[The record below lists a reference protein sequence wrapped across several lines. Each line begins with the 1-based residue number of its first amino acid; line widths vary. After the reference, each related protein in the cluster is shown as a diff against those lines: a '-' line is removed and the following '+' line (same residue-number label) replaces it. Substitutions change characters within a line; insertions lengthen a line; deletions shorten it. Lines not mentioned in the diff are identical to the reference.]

1 MKTSPT
7 KQNRLSTKKIEE
19 STMKTQT
26 RNLLSSLAII
36 LITSLLLAA
45 CAEKQLEEL
54 IEQQD
59 EEKTQETTEPVEPE
73 EPVVALPGLPEDV
86 AGYTQWLKLNAEPI
100 PPVPGGDPHNGTKNV
115 YVNKT
120 REDIAPNGEQQFPYP
135 DGSIVIKEAYRPG
148 KDYVGLIAIMRK
160 KAGVDPDHNDW
171 EFIEYTRNASDA
183 EFSVIAKDGVCWGC
197 HARVEDID
205 YVFTELD

>member
-1 MKTSPT
+1 MK
-7 KQNRLSTKKIEE
+7 
-19 STMKTQT
+19 MQT
-26 RNLLSSLAII
+26 RKLLSSLTFI
-36 LITSLLLAA
+36 LIVCLLLTA
-45 CAEKQLEEL
+45 CAEKQLEDL

-59 EEKTQETTEPVEPE
+59 EEATETAAEPVQPT
-73 EPVVALPGLPEDV
+73 EPVVALPGLPDDV
-86 AGYTQWLKLNAEPI
+86 AGYTQWLKLNADPI

-120 REDIAPNGEQQFPYP
+120 REYIAPNGEQQFPYP
-135 DGSIVIKEAYRPG
+135 DGSIVVKEAYRPG

-160 KAGVDPDHNDW
+160 KAGVDPEHNDW
-171 EFIEYTRNASDA
+171 EFIEYVRNAPDA

-205 YVFTELD
+205 YVFTELH

>member
-1 MKTSPT
+1 
-7 KQNRLSTKKIEE
+7 
-19 STMKTQT
+19 MKTQA
-26 RNLLSSLAII
+26 RNLLSCLAII
-36 LITSLLLAA
+36 LISCLLLSA

-59 EEKTQETTEPVEPE
+59 EEKTETTETPIQPE
-73 EPVVALPGLPEDV
+73 ETVVALPGLPDDV

-135 DGSIVIKEAYRPG
+135 DGSIVVKEANRPG

-160 KAGVDPDHNDW
+160 KAGVDPAHNDW
-171 EFIEYTRNASDA
+171 EFIEYVRNAPDA

>member
-1 MKTSPT
+1 M
-7 KQNRLSTKKIEE
+7 
-19 STMKTQT
+19 QT
-26 RNLLSSLAII
+26 RNLLSCLAII
-36 LITSLLLAA
+36 LVSCLLLTA

-59 EEKTQETTEPVEPE
+59 EEKTETTEGPGQSE
-73 EPVVALPGLPEDV
+73 EPVVAPLPGLPDDI

-120 REDIAPNGEQQFPYP
+120 RDDIAPNGEQQFPYP
-135 DGSIVIKEAYRPG
+135 DGSIVVKDANRPG

-171 EFIEYTRNASDA
+171 EFIEYVRNAPDA
-183 EFSVIAKDGVCWGC
+183 EFRVIAKDGVCWGC
-197 HARVEDID
+197 HARAEDLD

>member
-1 MKTSPT
+1 
-7 KQNRLSTKKIEE
+7 
-19 STMKTQT
+19 MKTQT
-26 RNLLSSLAII
+26 RTLLSSLAII

-59 EEKTQETTEPVEPE
+59 EDKTQEITEPVEPE
-73 EPVVALPGLPEDV
+73 EPVISLPGLPEDV
-86 AGYTQWLKLNAEPI
+86 SGYTQWLKLNAEPI

-160 KAGVDPDHNDW
+160 KAGVDPNHNDW

>member
-1 MKTSPT
+1 MKTD
-7 KQNRLSTKKIEE
+7 I
-19 STMKTQT
+19 
-26 RNLLSSLAII
+26 RNLLSCLII
-36 LITSLLLAA
+36 VLISGLLLTA

-59 EEKTQETTEPVEPE
+59 GENTADTTEPVQPE
-73 EPVVALPGLPEDV
+73 EPIVALPGLPADV

-120 REDIAPNGEQQFPYP
+120 RADIAPNGEQVFPYP
-135 DGSIVIKEAYRPG
+135 DGSIVVKDAIRPG
-148 KDYVGLIAIMRK
+148 KDYIGLIAIMRK

-171 EFIEYTRNASDA
+171 EFVEYVRNAPDA
-183 EFSVIAKDGVCWGC
+183 AFSVIARDGVCWGC

>member
-1 MKTSPT
+1 MKMQTS
-7 KQNRLSTKKIEE
+7 
-19 STMKTQT
+19 
-26 RNLLSSLAII
+26 NLIASLTLV
-36 LITSLLLAA
+36 LIASLIFTA

-59 EEKTQETTEPVEPE
+59 EEKTETTEEPVQPE
-73 EPVVALPGLPEDV
+73 EPVVALPGLPDDV
-86 AGYTQWLKLNAEPI
+86 AGYTQWLKLNAAPI

-135 DGSIVIKEAYRPG
+135 DGSIVVKEANRPG

-171 EFIEYTRNASDA
+171 EFIEYVRNAPDA

-205 YVFTELD
+205 YVFTELQ

>member
-1 MKTSPT
+1 
-7 KQNRLSTKKIEE
+7 
-19 STMKTQT
+19 MKTQP

-59 EEKTQETTEPVEPE
+59 EEKTQGTTEPVESE
-73 EPVVALPGLPEDV
+73 ELVVALPGLPEDV

-135 DGSIVIKEAYRPG
+135 DGSIVVKEAYRPG

>member
-1 MKTSPT
+1 MKTD
-7 KQNRLSTKKIEE
+7 I
-19 STMKTQT
+19 
-26 RNLLSSLAII
+26 RNLLSCLII
-36 LITSLLLAA
+36 VLISGLLLTA

-59 EEKTQETTEPVEPE
+59 GENTADTTDPVQPE
-73 EPVVALPGLPEDV
+73 EPIVALPGLPPDV

-120 REDIAPNGEQQFPYP
+120 RADIAPNGEQVFPYP
-135 DGSIVIKEAYRPG
+135 DGSIVVKDAIRPG
-148 KDYVGLIAIMRK
+148 KDYIGLIAIMRK

-171 EFIEYTRNASDA
+171 EFVEYVRNAPDA
-183 EFSVIAKDGVCWGC
+183 AFSVIARDGVCWGC

>member
-1 MKTSPT
+1 
-7 KQNRLSTKKIEE
+7 
-19 STMKTQT
+19 MKTQA
-26 RNLLSSLAII
+26 RNLLSCLAII
-36 LITSLLLAA
+36 LISCLLLSA

-54 IEQQD
+54 IEQQEE
-59 EEKTQETTEPVEPE
+59 EEKTETAEEPIQPE
-73 EPVVALPGLPEDV
+73 ETVVALPGLPDDV

-135 DGSIVIKEAYRPG
+135 DGSIVVKEANRPG

-171 EFIEYTRNASDA
+171 EFIEYVRNAPDA

-205 YVFTELD
+205 YVFTELQ

>member
-1 MKTSPT
+1 
-7 KQNRLSTKKIEE
+7 
-19 STMKTQT
+19 MKTQT
-26 RNLLSSLAII
+26 RKLLSSLTFI
-36 LITSLLLAA
+36 LIACLLLTA
-45 CAEKQLEEL
+45 CAEKQLGEL

-59 EEKTQETTEPVEPE
+59 EEKTMDEAEPVQPE

-100 PPVPGGDPHNGTKNV
+100 PPAPGGDPHNGTKNV

-135 DGSIVIKEAYRPG
+135 DGSIVVKEANRPG

-171 EFIEYTRNASDA
+171 EFIEYVRNAADA
-183 EFSVIAKDGVCWGC
+183 EFRVIAEDGVCWGC

-205 YVFTELD
+205 YVFTKLD